1 MSYQCIGHLMWPD
14 GWGETPAQSRK
25 VSAFGYDT
33 IYQRSTEIAEEVKR
47 FKGSNLRITC
57 NAPLR
62 ATKTGYAGFREP
74 QGKAESQ
81 LVSEEPGCA
90 IYFDR
95 NGKPMTVGCD
105 QYVDLQSNM
114 RAITL
119 TLGAIRGIERWGSS
133 ELLERSVAGFAELPA
148 PGAIVN
154 ADRPFWAV
162 LAIAPDAS
170 LDVAEAVY
178 RSLVKKHHPDVGG
191 DPSRFLEIQAAIV
204 QAREVLKS

>member
-14 GWGETPAQSRK
+14 GWGETPAQNRK
-25 VSAFGYDT
+25 VSAFGYDSPNNRAE
-33 IYQRSTEIAEEVKR
+33 QIASEVEL
-47 FKGSNLRITC
+47 FHGTNLRITC
-57 NAPLR
+57 NAPLHSR
-62 ATKTGYAGFREP
+62 DRLYQAFRQPKTA
-74 QGKAESQ
+74 AERHAMD
-81 LVSEEPGCA
+81 EEPGCA

-95 NGKPMTVGCD
+95 KGKPIAIGCD
-105 QYVDLQSNM
+105 RYVDLQSNM

-154 ADRPFWAV
+154 VDRPYWAV

-191 DPSRFLEIQAAIV
+191 DPSRFLEIQAAIE
-204 QAREVLKS
+204 QAREVLK